1 MKKRRVGILGATGL
15 VGQRFVS
22 LLDYHPFFE
31 VVSLSA
37 SEKSV
42 KKTYGEVVD
51 WYMETTLP
59 EEVANIELSNTSG
72 KDLSQ
77 EDLDIV
83 FSALPG
89 KIAFDVEQYLA
100 KEGICVFSNAN
111 AHRMEKDVPILIPE
125 INPDHIKLVN
135 KQNFGAG
142 CIITNS
148 NCSTSGLVFGLK
160 PLQQFGIKSVYVTT
174 YQSISGAGKSGVAS
188 LDILGNI
195 VPYIA
200 GEEEKIEIETKKILG
215 KFNGEQIQNAE
226 FEVNA
231 SCARVPSINGHLES
245 VAVNLEEDISI
256 EEINQAFKSLEGLD
270 NNTYPTAPD
279 EPIILSAEEN
289 RPQPSRDLVTERNSG
304 MAVTIGRVRRKGNCV
319 NFFLLVHNTL
329 RGAAGASILNAE
341 YALKKKYLK

>member
-1 MKKRRVGILGATGL
+1 MKKHRVGILGATGL

-22 LLDYHPFFE
+22 LLDYHPYFE

-37 SEKSV
+37 SEKSA

-59 EEVANIELSNTSG
+59 EEVTNIELSNTSG
-72 KDLSQ
+72 KDLSRD
-77 EDLDIV
+77 DLDIV

-89 KIAFDVEQYLA
+89 KIAYDVEQYLA

-125 INPDHIKLVN
+125 INPDHLQIVN

-160 PLQQFGIKSVYVTT
+160 PLQKFGIESVYVTT
-174 YQSISGAGKSGVAS
+174 YQSISGAGKTGVAS

-215 KFNGEQIQNAE
+215 EFDGEQIQNSK
-226 FEVNA
+226 FIVNA
-231 SCARVPSINGHLES
+231 SCARVPSVNGHLES
-245 VAVNLEEDISI
+245 VAVKLEEDVSL
-256 EEINQAFKSLEGLD
+256 EEIKQSFKSFQGLD
-270 NNTYPTAPD
+270 NHTYPTAPD
-279 EPIILSAEEN
+279 EPIILLSEDN

-341 YALKKKYLK
+341 FALMKNYLK